1 VTSRTPTRG
10 VLLAAAGLLAVSL
23 TACSG
28 GGASGTAS
36 GGAAPGAGAPASSAG
51 PATTGGAVAG
61 QPFGSACAQ
70 VPPTGPGS
78 FAGMSTAPVGTA
90 AASNPVLSTLV
101 AAAQRANLV
110 DTLNSTPNIT
120 VLAPADTAF
129 TAIPPDVLNAVLNDT
144 PRLTSVLTH
153 HVIPGRLTPAQ
164 LVGRHTTVANDAVTI
179 TGSGATFTISGDQ
192 TISGQPATVVCGNV
206 QTANATVYVIDQV
219 LKPAKGG

>member
-1 VTSRTPTRG
+1 MTSSPSTRG
-10 VLLAAAGLLAVSL
+10 VLLAAAGVLAVSL

-28 GGASGTAS
+28 GGGSSAAAGSSTPSAPAPSAASPAD
-36 GGAAPGAGAPASSAG
+36 GAGH
-51 PATTGGAVAG
+51 G

-78 FAGMSTAPVGTA
+78 FTGMTTEPVGTA

-101 AAAQRANLV
+101 AAVQKANLV

-120 VLAPADTAF
+120 VLAPANTAF
-129 TAIPPDVLNAVLNDT
+129 SAIPSDALNAVLNNT
-144 PRLTSVLTH
+144 PQLTAVLTH

-164 LVGRHTTVANDAVTI
+164 LVGQHTTVANDTVTI
-179 TGSGATFTISGDQ
+179 AGSGATFTISGDQ
-192 TISGQPATVVCGNV
+192 TLSGQPATVVCGDV
-206 QTANATVYVIDQV
+206 QTANATVYIIDQV